1 MAQNCVI
8 YPQTFLLNWPDECPI
23 MPVSL
28 AEQLQQDME
37 CEGLLECFHGLK
49 QLDKEVFQVLI
60 QSGEPMTVDEVAEI
74 IDRERSTAYRTIQ
87 RLLQAG
93 FIQKEQINYDQGGY
107 YHVYK
112 TIDPSRIANDMQRLL
127 NDWYA
132 KMGQLIQEFE
142 MKYEQNDAVPQSAEE

>member
-1 MAQNCVI
+1 M
-8 YPQTFLLNWPDECPI
+8 PDS
-23 MPVSL
+23 MS
-28 AEQLQQDME
+28 EQLRQDMV

-49 QLDKEVFQVLI
+49 ELDKECFRALVTAE
-60 QSGEPMTVDEVAEI
+60 EPLTVDELAESV
-74 IDRERSTAYRTIQ
+74 DRERSTAYRAVQ

-93 FIQKEQINYDQGGY
+93 FIQKEQVNYDQGGY

-112 TIDPSRIANDMQRLL
+112 PTDPSKIADDMQRML

-142 MKYEQNDAVPQSAEE
+142 DKYDQEAATAQSIEG

>member
-1 MAQNCVI
+1 M
-8 YPQTFLLNWPDECPI
+8 PDSMI
-23 MPVSL
+23 
-28 AEQLQQDME
+28 EQLQQDME

-49 QLDKEVFQVLI
+49 QLDKDVFQALVDTDEAL
-60 QSGEPMTVDEVAEI
+60 TVDEIAAAV
-74 IDRERSTAYRTIQ
+74 DRERSTAYRSVQ

-107 YHVYK
+107 YHVYRP
-112 TIDPSRIANDMQRLL
+112 TDPSKIADNMQRLL

-142 MKYEQNDAVPQSAEE
+142 SKYDQTESSVPSVES